1 MRADTTLY
9 PDPVDRKE
17 NLFLPSFPQKS
28 RQCSRYSKLSK
39 NSQDFNPRPLMSPE
53 QVKILYEQIGPQN
66 QSFIPQIHKP
76 VYKQTKIKL
85 RNFKFTSTPPINK
98 QKFFFI
104 SKLFHK
110 QDKNSTGEDYKF
122 MLTGANFTYLNNR
135 ILEKDSSVNTIV
147 HELPSLDAR
156 YKHMS
161 PEPRDVIFKRSSK
174 GFSDYFKSKTIKY

>member
-1 MRADTTLY
+1 MRSDPTLY
-9 PDPVDRKE
+9 PDPIDRKE

-28 RQCSRYSKLSK
+28 RQYSRYSKSSK
-39 NSQDFNPRPLMSPE
+39 NSQDYKTRPLMSPE
-53 QVKILYEQIGPQN
+53 QVKILYDQIGPQN
-66 QSFIPQIHKP
+66 QSFVPQIYKP
-76 VYKQTKIKL
+76 AQKQANIKL

-110 QDKNSTGEDYKF
+110 QEKSPTGEDYKF
-122 MLTGANFTYLNNR
+122 ILTGANFTYLNNR

-147 HELPSLDAR
+147 QELPSLDAR
-156 YKHMS
+156 YKHMG
-161 PEPRDVIFKRSSK
+161 PEPREMIFKRSSK